1 MIIDKIINSK
11 FSAVLIFVIVF
22 LLSVLLFAI
31 AIKLLLKLQFG
42 QVVRDDGPETH
53 LKKQGTP
60 TMGGVVFIIVLLIA
74 QYFIKK
80 YHSTMLFIILFGIIG
95 LIDDYLK
102 VIKKNTKGLP
112 SAFKFIMQI
121 AFAGLGI
128 LSCFSYDGAK
138 NLPLFLF
145 LIFIVVGTDN
155 GVNFTDGLD
164 GLCTMVTMVVS
175 IFYIILSYR
184 NGDNTLLSINV
195 IVLAMLCAFLIFNH
209 FPAKIFMGDAG
220 SLLLGG
226 YVAFMAIALK
236 IQFFLPI
243 FGFIYMAEVLSV
255 ILQVS
260 YFKLTHGKRIFK
272 MAPIHHHFEK
282 CGYSEVKIVL
292 LFTFVTVIGCII
304 TFILV

>member
-175 IFYIILSYR
+175 IFYIILSYI